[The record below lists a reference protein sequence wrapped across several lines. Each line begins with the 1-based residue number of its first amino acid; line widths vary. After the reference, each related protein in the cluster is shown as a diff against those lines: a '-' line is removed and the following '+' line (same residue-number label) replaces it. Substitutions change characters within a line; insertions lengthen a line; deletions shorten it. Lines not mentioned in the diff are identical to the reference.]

1 MPRTVLIVDDD
12 TEHCASIRRIVLN
25 LGYSAVCVSSGADA
39 LSRMTDTN
47 ASAIDAIILDLIMPD
62 LDGMAVLD
70 RMRKAR
76 LSIPVIIQTTS
87 AAIDCVES
95 AIRAGASDF
104 IVKPV
109 GRERLGMVLENSLQR
124 KSLEQELDCA
134 RRKLL
139 FLNDIEDFL
148 EINPSLKNNRSQYEK
163 AACSDYPI
171 LIDGP
176 LGVGKAMFAGALHGS
191 SARRGKR
198 FVSIDCKTTGFRSG
212 ISSIVEQFQFQRVAE
227 GGTLFFRNVDC
238 LSNSDQILL
247 QNFLLEQGSSLSS
260 RIKQQYRIMSS
271 ITGSAINAVKFGK
284 LREDLFY
291 KLSIFPI
298 TIPPFCIRPQ
308 DIEPSAIR
316 ITARLSTE
324 MDLYIRSIG
333 SDTIELLKS
342 HPWHGNARELERAIF
357 QAINICSG
365 DRLKIDDFSM
375 LLDAN
380 NASVRPRS
388 DAIARDLVD
397 LGSRSPNGEDLA
409 FQNGML
415 GLLGHGGE
423 LRTLEQLEA
432 MVLKF
437 AFEHYGGCIAEIA
450 RYLGIGRST
459 LYRKLRLAGIIQPPE
474 ILTFRIEQ
482 AA

>member
-12 TEHCASIRRIVLN
+12 PEHCASLMRIVLN
-25 LGYSAVCVSSGADA
+25 LGYSAVCVSSGAEA
-39 LSRMTDTN
+39 LSRMRDTN
-47 ASAIDAIILDLIMPD
+47 SSAIDAIILDLIMPD

-76 LSIPVIIQTTS
+76 LSIPVIVQTTS
-87 AAIDCVES
+87 AAIDCVEPV
-95 AIRAGASDF
+95 IRAGASDF

-109 GRERLGMVLENSLQR
+109 GRERLGTVLENSLQR
-124 KSLEQELDCA
+124 KSLEQELDFA

-212 ISSIVEQFQFQRVAE
+212 ISSIVEQFKSQCVAE

-238 LSNSDQILL
+238 FSNCDQILL
-247 QNFLLEQGSSLSS
+247 KNFLLEQGSSLSS
-260 RIKQQYRIMSS
+260 RIKQQFRIMSS
-271 ITGSAINAVKFGK
+271 VTGSAVNAVTSGK

-291 KLSIFPI
+291 QLSIFPI
-298 TIPPFCIRPQ
+298 TIAPFSNRPE
-308 DIEPSAIR
+308 DVETSAIR
-316 ITARLSTE
+316 ITARLSAE

-333 SDTIELLKS
+333 FDTIELLKS
-342 HPWHGNARELERAIF
+342 HSWHGNARELERAIF
-357 QAINICSG
+357 QAISICSG
-365 DRLKIDDFSM
+365 DRLKIDDFPM
-375 LLDAN
+375 LPDAN
-380 NASVRPRS
+380 NALVRPRS
-388 DAIARDLVD
+388 EIITRNHVD
-397 LGSRSPNGEDLA
+397 LGSRSPHGENLA
-409 FQNGML
+409 FKNGML

-437 AFEHYGGCIAEIA
+437 AFDHYGGRIAEIA

-459 LYRKLRLAGIIQPPE
+459 LYRKLRLAGIVQSPE
-474 ILTFRIEQ
+474 NPTVQIDQ